1 MPMTS
6 VRMPEE
12 LMDKLEGMSE
22 KLHRSKGWIIKDAVS
37 QYLEKMEQREQM
49 LIETRRAMADVAK
62 GDVVDGDDVMAWLES
77 WGRDNEKEPPKG

>member
-22 KLHRSKGWIIKDAVS
+22 KLHRSKGWIIKDAVA

-49 LIETRRAMADVAK
+49 LIETRRAMADVEK